1 MFASRLA
8 DQRARLVVMLRQG
21 AVPEDLENEK
31 IVEMQLQKKQVRRI
45 VPNAHLCF
53 ELFCCSSFFPFI
65 FNNFS
70 FLFLLIFFRNRNQ
83 VVLALYLD
91 CIQCSFFCFHHTYFV
106 ERSGKQTLS
115 CDKEAC

>member
-31 IVEMQLQKKQVRRI
+31 IVEMQLQKKQVRLI
-45 VPNAHLCF
+45 VSNTHLCF
-53 ELFCCSSFFPFI
+53 ELFCCTSFFVLFLFLFFF

-70 FLFLLIFFRNRNQ
+70 SLFLLIFF
-83 VVLALYLD
+83 
-91 CIQCSFFCFHHTYFV
+91 
-106 ERSGKQTLS
+106 
-115 CDKEAC
+115 